1 MSSAPSNSNYFKRED
16 LLGKSV
22 VSRNAEIIG
31 TVADLAVSLDGRAT
45 IQVQRKATTDTSELY
60 IGSDEIQAVGD
71 VVLLKTTS
79 DMAGKGAPSQAVLA
93 PSSGMASTASSVSS
107 TSYLSSSQGK
117 SCPKCGFLN
126 SPNAKFCI
134 KCGTSLSP

>member
-1 MSSAPSNSNYFKRED
+1 MSSPPPSNSNYYKRED
-16 LLGKSV
+16 LIGKSV

-45 IQVQRKATTDTSELY
+45 IQVQRKDTTDASELY

-79 DMAGKGAPSQAVLA
+79 DMAGKGAPLQGTVASA
-93 PSSGMASTASSVSS
+93 GMASTASSSSVSS
-107 TSYLSSSQGK
+107 SAFVS
-117 SCPKCGFLN
+117 
-126 SPNAKFCI
+126 
-134 KCGTSLSP
+134 